1 MKFKGT
7 QIAIDMYSCNG
18 NIISNKDLVREVL
31 ERATTE
37 YGMEKQSIYY
47 NDDQGDGEFSYII
60 PCNRGHINVHVYLVL
75 GFVAADIFT
84 VNDTASPE
92 KLAIFLRKEFSPDKS
107 KITFLQRGD
116 FGSQFDM
123 KPHRRSQIKTIRR
136 AKHAGEVLKK
146 LVLKPKSL

>member
-1 MKFKGT
+1 MKFKRT

-18 NIISNKDLVREVL
+18 AVISNKDIVKEVL
-31 ERATTE
+31 ERAATE
-37 YGMEKQSIYY
+37 YGMEKKSIYY

-60 PCNRGHINVHVYLVL
+60 PCNRGHINVHVYPVL

-84 VNDTASPE
+84 ISDNANPE

-116 FGSQFDM
+116 FGSLNDM
-123 KPHRRSQIKTIRR
+123 KPHLRSQIKTIRR
-136 AKHAGEVLKK
+136 AKNAGAVLKK

>member
-18 NIISNKDLVREVL
+18 AVISNKDTVQEIL
-31 ERATTE
+31 ERAATE
-37 YGMEKQSIYY
+37 YGMEKKSIYY
-47 NDDQGDGEFSYII
+47 NDDQDDAEFSYII
-60 PCNRGHINVHVYLVL
+60 PCNRGHINVHVFPVL

-84 VNDTASPE
+84 VSDSASPE

-116 FGSQFDM
+116 FGSLNDM
-123 KPHRRSQIKTIRR
+123 KPHLRSQTKTIRR
-136 AKHAGEVLKK
+136 AKNAGAVIKK